1 METSRGGAAA
11 ATWIFRGTKA
21 RPRVAADARGCR
33 ADISR
38 RRVAAAPRLRSGY
51 SSGDKVARLRYAPPD
66 LRGKGYAAALV
77 RATTADLLTRPP
89 GFAAVVV
96 AAPALDA
103 PTAPQKTGLWTRAG
117 YRHVG
122 DTAEFA
128 FEAAPAPE
136 PAPAAEVSSGLS
148 ALKMS

>member
-1 METSRGGAAA
+1 MAQTRGADIAQTGRGGRPRLPRGYFAETGRGGAAA
-11 ATWIFRGTKA
+11 SKWIFQWRQ
-21 RPRVAADARGCR
+21 VA
-33 ADISR
+33 
-38 RRVAAAPRLRSGY
+38 P
-51 SSGDKVARLRYAPPD
+51 RLRYAPPD